1 MKKLFVFL
9 PFAVL
14 LFVLLS
20 MRPVPDASKH
30 NVQKISGLVSD
41 IYLAGTSD
49 IVLKLIDDNHFYYIT
64 RGVEQGLDY
73 TQLKASLLY
82 KDVKIEYVRHW
93 SILNASGSVRPV
105 YQVHY
110 DNDLVYSS
118 LK

>member
-20 MRPVPDASKH
+20 MRPVPDANKN
-30 NVQKISGLVSD
+30 NVHKISGLVSD

-64 RGVEQGLDY
+64 RGVEEGLDY
-73 TQLKASLLY
+73 TQLKAALLY

-93 SILNASGSVRPV
+93 SILNASGSVRPI
-105 YQVHY
+105 YQLHFDDDV
-110 DNDLVYSS
+110 VYSS
-118 LK
+118 WK